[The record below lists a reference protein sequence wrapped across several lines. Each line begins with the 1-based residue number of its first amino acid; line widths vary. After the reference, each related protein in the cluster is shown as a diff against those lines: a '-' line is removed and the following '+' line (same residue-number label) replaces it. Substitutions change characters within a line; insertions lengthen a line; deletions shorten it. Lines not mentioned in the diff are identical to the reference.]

1 LVAIVV
7 PDELAT
13 ASWAE
18 SKGIKGSYEELCAR
32 DDLKDEIMKQ
42 VNDKGRAGGLKSFE
56 FAKKIHL
63 THELFSVE
71 NDQTT
76 PTFKLKRHNIAKYY
90 KEQIDT
96 IYEGLD

>member
-1 LVAIVV
+1 MIYGHSLKSTLVAIVV

-42 VNDKGRAGGLKSFE
+42 VRKCFNDCNYVVFILKFR
-56 FAKKIHL
+56 I
-63 THELFSVE
+63 T
-71 NDQTT
+71 
-76 PTFKLKRHNIAKYY
+76 KLCYAMFNVSLLR
-90 KEQIDT
+90 
-96 IYEGLD
+96 